1 MIALFQYKS
10 PFGSQFSVRAGK
22 AHQLAYQIFF
32 RDGLK
37 MLLDQGFN
45 ARSGKLKAQ
54 FEYAESVYQ
63 AQCNNTITLEMI
75 KEYCFDTDIGGFEC
89 LFTAENI
96 DEIDELIDI
105 IQEMTSE
112 KRKHDPRTEETVQK
126 LISLLEKAKNEVS
139 EELVEAINEIH
150 HVL

>member
-10 PFGSQFSVRAGK
+10 PFGSQFSVRAGT
-22 AHQLAYQIFF
+22 AQTLAYQIFF

-45 ARSGKLKAQ
+45 TRSKKLKSQ

-75 KEYCFDTDIGGFEC
+75 KEYCFDTDIGGFKC
-89 LFTAENI
+89 LLTAETKE
-96 DEIDELIDI
+96 EINSFIEAIL
-105 IQEMTSE
+105 EMTEE
-112 KRKHDPRTEETVQK
+112 KRKRDAKFEESIQK
-126 LISLLEKAKNEVS
+126 LVSLLEKAKDGETS
-139 EELVEAINEIH
+139 ELVSNINQIH
-150 HVL
+150 HIL